1 MAGISYV
8 FTITR
13 VAQMLGEDA
22 DWLQDICDEMDPEDG
37 RLTVLGTDG
46 YLEVRKNVDIA
57 GRPGESHLFLVDQ
70 KQTRYI
76 DCTDV
81 ELPFGPSGQ
90 GAP

>member
-37 RLTVLGTDG
+37 RLTVLG
-46 YLEVRKNVDIA
+46 
-57 GRPGESHLFLVDQ
+57 PGEEAITAF
-70 KQTRYI
+70 TRLGI
-76 DCTDV
+76 DISSSSSRYTKPPLTCSV
-81 ELPFGPSGQ
+81 ASRHPSDH
-90 GAP
+90 GAVLTGC

>member
-37 RLTVLGTDG
+37 RLTVLG
-46 YLEVRKNVDIA
+46 
-57 GRPGESHLFLVDQ
+57 PGEEAITAFTRLGIDNLIELV
-70 KQTRYI
+70 KIYKA
-76 DCTDV
+76 
-81 ELPFGPSGQ
+81 
-90 GAP
+90 APDLLRRFTPPE

>member
-37 RLTVLGTDG
+37 RLTVLG
-46 YLEVRKNVDIA
+46 
-57 GRPGESHLFLVDQ
+57 PGEEAI
-70 KQTRYI
+70 TA
-76 DCTDV
+76 
-81 ELPFGPSGQ
+81 SGVSNTGECNE
-90 GAP
+90 GACSFRWSGARP